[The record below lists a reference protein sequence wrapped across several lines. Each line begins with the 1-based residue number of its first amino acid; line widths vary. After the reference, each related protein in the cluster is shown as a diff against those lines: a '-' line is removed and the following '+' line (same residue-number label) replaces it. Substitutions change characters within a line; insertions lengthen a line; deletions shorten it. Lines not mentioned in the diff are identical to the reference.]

1 MLAICVKFFLPKS
14 FITLVILTGLV
25 AVLNLVG
32 GRKFDLTVVFIGG
45 LVDFAVFFRVRTVL
59 EQ

>member
-1 MLAICVKFFLPKS
+1 MLAICVKNFLPKS
-14 FITLVILTGLV
+14 FVRLVIVSGLV
-25 AVLNLVG
+25 TVLNLVG
-32 GRKFDLTVVFIGG
+32 RRKFDVTVVFIGG